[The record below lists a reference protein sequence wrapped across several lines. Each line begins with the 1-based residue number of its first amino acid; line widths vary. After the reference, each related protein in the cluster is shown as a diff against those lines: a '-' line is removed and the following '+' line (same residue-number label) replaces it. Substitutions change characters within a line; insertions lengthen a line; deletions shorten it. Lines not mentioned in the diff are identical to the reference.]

1 MKLGT
6 KLLLAFLVVG
16 VVPFIV
22 IGIVSSI
29 KSGQALSDQAFG
41 QLTSLREVKK
51 KQIDQFFL
59 ERKGDMGALIQTVA
73 ALRQSAFEKLET
85 AQQNKKVQLESYFH
99 DRLGDVKVLAQS
111 NSTIEGLSKFKMA
124 FSSGTGEV
132 NTAMFGYVEM
142 TIGNALKQFQ
152 EAYGYLDI
160 YLITMDGDVVYSITK
175 SEDWGKNVVTG
186 DLKDSSLGRCFQK
199 ATEGFHVE
207 DYQPYPYPEKG
218 CYAFIGAPVLK
229 EQTPMGV
236 VIIKLSADPIN
247 TIVQKREG
255 MGKTGETFV
264 VGEIGGNITNRSD
277 RVVSQGKVGEE
288 ASGPGMKEGLSGKS
302 GTEVTTGSTG
312 GMELLRYDPLSIE
325 GLKWVMISTMSLEEA
340 IAPILEGEQED
351 LFTQFVDRFGYN
363 DLYLIHPLGD
373 VFYTVARAADYGT
386 NILTGEYAESGL
398 GRLVKQVMDT
408 KRFGIADFS
417 PYAPRNGDPAAFIA
431 QPIIQGDE
439 IELIVALQLS
449 IDAVNT
455 IMHER
460 AGMGKTGE
468 TYLVGSD
475 KLMRSDSFLDPE
487 KHSVKASF
495 ADPSTG
501 SVDTVAVN
509 EALAGNLGTKI
520 ITEYNGQKAL
530 SAYTPVDIGNVRW
543 ALVAKMD
550 EKEAFASVK
559 SIQYL
564 TGLLAVI
571 GIVVIL
577 GIAWLITRS
586 INKPIHFVVNGMNES
601 AEQVSTASTEVSA
614 SSQSMAES
622 ASEQAASIEET
633 SSSLEEMASKT
644 AQNAD
649 NAGQA
654 QEMMGEAQKIVD
666 KVNAHIGQLAEAVDE
681 ITKSSEETS
690 KILKTIDEIAFQTNL
705 LALNAA
711 VEAARAGE
719 AGAGFAV
726 VADEVRNLALRAAE
740 AARNTHDL
748 IKNTIIAVKKG
759 SEITTSTKEAFSEN
773 VDISSKV
780 GTLIAEIAE
789 ASKEQAL
796 GFQQINQAVSQMGK
810 LVQQNA
816 AGAEQSAAA
825 AQELNDQA
833 EHMKTY
839 VKTMVD
845 MVGSL
850 KNSKARGRSEED
862 PGRDAFDEE
871 PSRPVKPKLIPK
883 TAPGKSARIQ
893 SREDDDADFDDF

>member
-6 KLLLAFLVVG
+6 KLLLAFLAVG

-29 KSGQALSDQAFG
+29 KSSAALSDQAFG

-51 KQIDQFFL
+51 KQIDQFFH
-59 ERKGDMGALIQTVA
+59 ERQGDVSALIQTVA
-73 ALRQSAFEKLET
+73 ALKQSAFEKLET

-99 DRLGDVKVLAQS
+99 DRLGDVKVLSQN
-111 NSTIEGLSKFKMA
+111 NSTVQGLNKFKMA
-124 FSSGTGEV
+124 FSSETGEI
-132 NTAMFGYVEM
+132 NSAMFGYVEM
-142 TIGNALKQFQ
+142 TIGSALKQFQ

-160 YLITMDGDVVYSITK
+160 YLITTDGNIVYSITK
-175 SEDWGKNVVTG
+175 GEDWGKNVVSG

-199 ATEGFHVE
+199 ATEGFYVE

-218 CYAFIGAPVLK
+218 CYAFIGAPVFK
-229 EQTPMGV
+229 EETPLGV
-236 VIIKLSADPIN
+236 VVIKLSIDPVN

-277 RVVSQGKVGEE
+277 RIVSQGKVGEE
-288 ASGPGMKEGLSGKS
+288 ATGAGVKQGLSGES
-302 GTEVTTGSTG
+302 GTEVATGSHG

-325 GLKWVMISTMSLEEA
+325 GLKWAMISTMSLEEA
-340 IAPILEGEQED
+340 IAPVLAGEQED
-351 LFTQFVDRFGYN
+351 LFTQFVDRFDYN
-363 DLYLIHPLGD
+363 DLYLIHPQGD
-373 VFYTVARAADYGT
+373 VFYTVTRAADYGT
-386 NILTGEYAESGL
+386 NMLTGEHAESGL

-417 PYAPRNGDPAAFIA
+417 PYAPRNGEPAAFIA
-431 QPIIQGDE
+431 QPILQGDE
-439 IELIVALQLS
+439 VELIVALQLS
-449 IDAVNT
+449 IRAVNT

-475 KLMRSDSFLDPE
+475 KLMRSDAFLDPE
-487 KHSVKASF
+487 KRSVKASF
-495 ADPSTG
+495 ADPSAG
-501 SVDTVAVN
+501 SVDTVAVS
-509 EALAGNLGTKI
+509 EALAGNAGAKV

-530 SAYTPVDIGNVRW
+530 SAYTPVDIGDVRW

-550 EKEAFASVK
+550 EKEAFASVN

-564 TGLLAVI
+564 TGLLALI
-571 GIVVIL
+571 GIVVII
-577 GIAWLITRS
+577 GIALLITRS
-586 INKPIHFVVNGMNES
+586 INKPIHFVVNGMSES

-654 QEMMGEAQKIVD
+654 QSMMGDAQKIVE
-666 KVNAHIGQLAEAVDE
+666 KVDAHIEQLTEAVDE

-748 IKNTIIAVKKG
+748 IKNTIVAVQKG
-759 SEITTSTKEAFSEN
+759 SEITTSTKEAFREN
-773 VDISSKV
+773 VEISTKV
-780 GTLIAEIAE
+780 GSLVEEIAE

-825 AQELNDQA
+825 AQELSDQA

-845 MVGSL
+845 MVGTL
-850 KNSKARGRSEED
+850 KSSKIRVRSKADSS
-862 PGRDAFDEE
+862 RDIPAEGV
-871 PSRPVKPKLIPK
+871 SRPKNPQLITKKTSDKP
-883 TAPGKSARIQ
+883 ARIT
-893 SREDDDADFDDF
+893 SRGGDEADFDEF